1 MAYSFSSGDRSYL
14 SADTVPVS
22 SVPFTMSAQ
31 IYPTQIAQ
39 GIIIAFTS
47 TANTDR
53 YNIAM
58 ISNGEFVCSS
68 IVNNVASQSITTG
81 RSMSINTWYHVAGVY
96 SSVTNRQAWLN
107 GISATANTTSS
118 SPVVNRMQ
126 IGARLIPSINSVFIG
141 RIANVGIW
149 NVSLTS
155 AEIVSLSKGVSCN
168 MIRPQ
173 NLIFH
178 APLIRDLIDTNRGLT
193 LTNNNTATIA
203 DHPRIYI

>member
-1 MAYSFSSGDRSYL
+1 MAYSFSSGDQSYI

-22 SVPFTMSAQ
+22 SVPFTISAQ
-31 IYPTQIAQ
+31 VYPTQIAQ
-39 GIIIAFTS
+39 GIIVAFTS

-68 IVNNVASQSITTG
+68 TVNNVVSQSITAG
-81 RSMSINTWYHVAGVY
+81 RSMSINTWYHVVGVY
-96 SSVTNRQAWLN
+96 SSATNRQAWLN